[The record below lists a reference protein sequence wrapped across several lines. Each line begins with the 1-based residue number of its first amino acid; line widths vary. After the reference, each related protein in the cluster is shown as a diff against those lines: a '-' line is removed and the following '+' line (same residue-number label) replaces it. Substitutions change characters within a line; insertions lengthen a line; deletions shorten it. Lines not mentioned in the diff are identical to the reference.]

1 MAKGVEYFIASRTS
15 QLERGGGGSIMMRVA
30 TIAVSLAI
38 AVMVVTLA
46 VITGFRLEI
55 EAKFTSLSGQ
65 LLITSVGGAG
75 SLSPRPIVRDQALEE
90 LIFRAA
96 ERSTEGG
103 TERGTEGG
111 TEGNKSS
118 GERIERILPFVT
130 RGVILRTAEGVE
142 GVALKGL
149 GAEADF
155 GLFERGLIEG
165 EVPRFGTA
173 ESGRNALISKVL
185 ADEMKIELGDKLELL
200 TTTENDSNR
209 AIRRDLYRV
218 GGIYTLNL
226 GESEKRLIL
235 TDIRNVR
242 RLNNFAQNE
251 ISGYDIWYS
260 STERA
265 PELAERVNEMV
276 LMAEGDV
283 GNGVAAYSAQ
293 SLYPTIFDWLAAH
306 NINAAV
312 VIIIMMVVAI
322 FNIITAMLIMVL
334 ERTRLIGLLKVLG
347 MQSKAI
353 HRIFIYRALS
363 VTMWGMLWGNG
374 VAILLC
380 LLQRH
385 FGLIELDEGGYL
397 LSTVPISLGWW
408 WLLLLNVGVVAVVA
422 VVVVVPTS
430 IVSRIEPSEAIKF
443 D

>member
-46 VITGFRLEI
+46 VITGFRFEI

-75 SLSPRPIVRDQALEE
+75 SLSPRPIVQDRALEE

-96 ERSTEGG
+96 EGGEGG
-103 TERGTEGG
+103 ANAGAEGSRG
-111 TEGNKSS
+111 K
-118 GERIERILPFVT
+118 GERIERIVPFIT

-149 GAEADF
+149 GAEADLQ
-155 GLFERGLIEG
+155 LFDRGLIEG
-165 EVPRFGTA
+165 EVPRFGTS

-185 ADEMKIELGDKLELL
+185 ADEMKISIGDKLELL
-200 TTTENDSNR
+200 TTTENNSNR

-226 GESEKRLIL
+226 GESEKRLIM

-242 RLNNFAQNE
+242 RLNNFADNE

-265 PELAERVNEMV
+265 PELAERVNEML

-283 GNGVAAYSAQ
+283 GNDVAAYSAQ

-312 VIIIMMVVAI
+312 VIMIMMVVAI

-363 VTMWGMLWGNG
+363 VTAWGVLWGNG
-374 VAILLC
+374 VAILLS

-385 FGLIELDEGGYL
+385 FGLIGLDEGGYL
-397 LSTVPISLGWW
+397 LSTVPISLEWW
-408 WLLLLNVGVVAVVA
+408 WLLLLNIGVVAVVA
-422 VVVVVPTS
+422 VVVVVPTG